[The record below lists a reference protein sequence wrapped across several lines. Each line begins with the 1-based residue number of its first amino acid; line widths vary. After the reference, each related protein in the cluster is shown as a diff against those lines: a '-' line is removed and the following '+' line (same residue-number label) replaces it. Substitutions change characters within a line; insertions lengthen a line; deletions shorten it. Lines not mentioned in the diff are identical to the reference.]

1 MIMQYIFKLHYFI
14 ASIMVSLAEISYT
27 HDHLT
32 KAIEYVQDYN
42 GWNVKDVIILGS
54 STYFDSNEAFL
65 HEVEHNDVITNL
77 QVAFM
82 TTSGNLSRVLQTT
95 NKLILPYIMVLL
107 DFETSECTQKAF
119 FDSSVQP
126 KDKIWLLWFSTNF
139 SSTHAFN
146 IAINK
151 LIARYYKYLSR
162 FSLNT
167 HVHAISQIN
176 GIFHLY
182 DVYHTCDTEKVFT
195 NHLINLEF

>member
-1 MIMQYIFKLHYFI
+1 MKYIIKLHYFI
-14 ASIMVSLAEISYT
+14 SSIMVSLAEISYT

-119 FDSSVQP
+119 FDSIVQP
-126 KDKIWLLWFSTNF
+126 S
-139 SSTHAFN
+139 
-146 IAINK
+146 
-151 LIARYYKYLSR
+151 
-162 FSLNT
+162 
-167 HVHAISQIN
+167 
-176 GIFHLY
+176 
-182 DVYHTCDTEKVFT
+182 
-195 NHLINLEF
+195 